1 MIGMVDSKL
10 IIFPIYYLLT
20 STSLY
25 VLLQYYAILRE
36 SLPYTLYKLN
46 YSYELRCATI
56 RCDYRELSG
65 LRKHPNLTFNN
76 CNYNCLGF
84 SNCNYN
90 EEYSYFSC

>member
-10 IIFPIYYLLT
+10 IILLLSYYFT
-20 STSLY
+20 ASTSLY

-46 YSYELRCATI
+46 YSYELRCATM

-65 LRKHPNLTFNN
+65 LRKHPNLTKR
-76 CNYNCLGF
+76 
-84 SNCNYN
+84 SSVRVR
-90 EEYSYFSC
+90 EYV

>member
-10 IIFPIYYLLT
+10 IILLLSYYFYTVT

-46 YSYELRCATI
+46 YSYDLRCATM

-65 LRKHPNLTFNN
+65 LRKHPNLTVYQTHYAL
-76 CNYNCLGF
+76 C
-84 SNCNYN
+84 
-90 EEYSYFSC
+90 